1 MRKIYFIYV
10 LFALICNT
18 AFAQFKDG
26 GINYEVVS
34 NITMTAQV
42 GSNNELTGDIV
53 IPETVTDG
61 TNTYTVI
68 SLKGWAFA
76 QGDAA
81 VSSIS
86 SISLPN
92 TVTSISNDAF
102 ANNILLTSVSL
113 GEGLTYIGIGA
124 FYKTGL
130 TSVTIPN
137 SVTTIDNVA
146 FFANTDLAEINF
158 GSGLTS
164 VGSEAFA
171 YCNSLLNVS
180 SLATTPPTLNANSF
194 EGLVLANINL
204 SVPNESV
211 ATYSSSINWQ
221 GFNIGVL
228 YINDFDIESIIKVY
242 PNPVVY
248 ELLINIPQNIVL
260 KSVKVYDI
268 KGQLILDET
277 SNRVNVHN
285 LSKGQYF
292 TLVETNK
299 GKTIKR
305 FVKS

>member
-26 GINYEVVS
+26 GINYEIVS

-61 TNTYTVI
+61 TNTYTVV

-76 QGDAA
+76 QGEAA
-81 VSSIS
+81 VSSIT

-92 TVTSISNDAF
+92 TVASISNDAF
-102 ANNILLTSVSL
+102 ANNTLLTSVSL
-113 GEGLTYIGIGA
+113 GEGLTYIGVGA
-124 FYKTGL
+124 FYKAGL
-130 TSVTIPN
+130 KSISIPN

-146 FFANTDLAEINF
+146 FFANIALEEINF
-158 GSGLTS
+158 GSSLTS
-164 VGSEAFA
+164 VGSQAFA
-171 YCNSLLNVS
+171 YCNPLSSVS
-180 SLATTPPTLNANSF
+180 SSAITPPSLNANSF

-204 SVPNESV
+204 SVPSESV
-211 ATYSSSINWQ
+211 STYSSSSNWQ

-228 YINDFDIESIIKVY
+228 NTNVFEKEYLITVY
-242 PNPVVY
+242 PNPVFK
-248 ELLINIPQNIVL
+248 ELRINIPQNIVL
-260 KSVKVYDI
+260 KSIKIYDI
-268 KGQLILDET
+268 KGRLILVED
-277 SNRVNVHN
+277 SNKIDVQN

-292 TLVETNK
+292 TLIETNK
-299 GKTIKR
+299 GKSIKR
-305 FVKS
+305 FIKS